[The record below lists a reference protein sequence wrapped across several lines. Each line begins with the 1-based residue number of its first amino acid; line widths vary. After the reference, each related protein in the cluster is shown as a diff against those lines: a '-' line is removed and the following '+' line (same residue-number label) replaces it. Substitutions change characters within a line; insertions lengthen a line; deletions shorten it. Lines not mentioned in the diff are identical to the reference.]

1 MSWKNVVT
9 WILPAV
15 FLVVFSLLEIL
26 GLFVSAE
33 HAAYDTWLHLK
44 PEVPQREEIL
54 YIDVDDLAI
63 ARVGVWPWSR
73 EVMARG
79 LVTLREFQSGHV
91 AFDIEYVDASPL
103 AVDGQVLEDQL
114 PLAFDREFSSISG
127 NVGSLIAAVSSGQIP
142 LEEAG
147 EYIGDLEALTIEA
160 QDRLLDR
167 VQEVVQNNDIL
178 LGNAAAAHG
187 NAWFTVNAI
196 PDDPG
201 EAPQDRVDF
210 AIGHA
215 ALTSISGSNSQV
227 LQAQGLRPAI
237 TPILGGGR
245 GAGFPNVVID
255 EDGVRRRIELLRQ
268 FDDHYFAQFAFAP
281 LLDWLGN
288 PTVELSETRIVL
300 KSAQIPGEEEPR
312 DIRIPLAEDGSLLI
326 NWPSGEFID
335 QFRHISFYE
344 LVYYE
349 NLLEDLVFNL
359 TIMEESGFLDY
370 HQGDTQLLRATE
382 YADTLVEDAL
392 TTGNPETLA
401 ELEEIRTYVIDEAG
415 AFLSGPAEE
424 QISGDLEYFLAQ
436 PDLPEDFQSAYE
448 QALADLPTV
457 FESTRAI
464 YDNLVETREILSA
477 NVPNSFIV
485 IGYTG
490 TGTTDVGINPFEE
503 EYANTGTHGAIANT
517 ILTGLFIDDM
527 PVWVSIVVALAF
539 TAIFVFISRAR
550 SATTVLAL
558 GFAGA
563 FVVIGG
569 SALGLV
575 FARRFFP
582 IMAPVL
588 TILLSA
594 IAQSAYKYIEVA
606 REKNYIRHAFN
617 HYLSADVI
625 NEIMDDPSRLQLG
638 GEKRV
643 LTAMFTD
650 VRGFSSIS
658 ETLDPEDLVKLLNRY
673 LSEMSDIVLQLRGTI
688 DKYEGDA
695 IISFFGAP
703 IPFED
708 HPARACRAAVRMKKI
723 ERYLN
728 DHFLEENLSPSPLAT
743 RIGINTGEMV
753 VGNMGTANRM
763 DYTIMGH
770 SVNLAARLE
779 GVNKQYGT
787 WILSSELTHRETGD
801 AFLARQLDRVRVV
814 GVTEP
819 VRLYEVLDEAELAEE
834 AAQQMVAEF
843 HDGLELFEHREWGEA
858 GGVFSRL
865 TRDFPDDGPSTTFF
879 ERCEKFQKEPPPEEW
894 DGVYNLTRK

>member
-15 FLVVFSLLEIL
+15 FLVLFSLIEIL
-26 GLFVSAE
+26 GLFTSAE
-33 HAAYDTWLHLK
+33 HAVYDAWLHLK

-54 YIDVDDLAI
+54 YVDVDDLAI

-79 LVTLREFQSGHV
+79 LVTLREFESGSV
-91 AFDIEYVDASPL
+91 SFDIEYVDSSPL
-103 AVDGQVLEDQL
+103 AVDGQMLEDQL

-127 NVGSLIAAVSSGQIP
+127 NIESLISAVSSGQIP
-142 LEEAG
+142 LEEAA
-147 EYIGDLEALTIEA
+147 EYIGDLDTLTRES
-160 QDRLLDR
+160 QERLLGR
-167 VQEVVQNNDIL
+167 VREVVQNNDTI
-178 LGNAAAAHG
+178 LGNGAAANG
-187 NAWFTVNAI
+187 NAWFTVNVI

-201 EAPQDRVDF
+201 ESPRDRIDF
-210 AIGHA
+210 AIDHA
-215 ALTSISGSNSQV
+215 ALTAVSGSNSAV
-227 LQAQGLRPAI
+227 LQAEGLRPAI
-237 TPILGGGR
+237 TPILSGGR

-268 FDDHYFAQFAFAP
+268 FEGHYFAQFAFAP

-288 PTVELSETRIVL
+288 PAIELSETRLVL
-300 KSAQIPGEEEPR
+300 KDALLPGDEEPH
-312 DIRIPLAEDGSLLI
+312 DISIPLAEDGSFLI
-326 NWPSGEFID
+326 NWPPGNFID

-349 NLLEDLVFNL
+349 RLLDDLVFNL
-359 TIMEESGFLDY
+359 TIMEESGYLDY
-370 HQGDTQLLRATE
+370 HEGDTQLLRAAE
-382 YADTLVEDAL
+382 YAASLVEDSLA
-392 TTGNPETLA
+392 TGDPELLA
-401 ELEEIRTYVIDEAG
+401 ELGEIRGYVVEEAG
-415 AFLSGPAEE
+415 AFLNGPAEE
-424 QISGDLEYFLAQ
+424 QITGDLEYYLGQ
-436 PDLPEDFQSAYE
+436 PDLPADFAAAYE
-448 QALADLPTV
+448 QALENLPSV
-457 FESTRAI
+457 FESTRTI
-464 YDNLVETREILSA
+464 YSNLVDTREILAESI
-477 NVPNSFIV
+477 PGSFIV
-485 IGYTG
+485 VGYTG

-503 EYANTGTHGAIANT
+503 EYANTGTHGAIVNT
-517 ILTGLFIDDM
+517 ILTEQFLDDL
-527 PVWVSIVVALAF
+527 PVWISIVVAFAF
-539 TAIFVFISRAR
+539 TLIFVVISRSR

-563 FVVIGG
+563 FVVVAG
-569 SALGLV
+569 SALGMI
-575 FARRFFP
+575 FARLFFP
-582 IMAPVL
+582 IIAPVL

-594 IAQSAYKYIEVA
+594 VAQSARKYLEVA

-617 HYLSADVI
+617 HYLSTDVI
-625 NEIMDDPSRLQLG
+625 NEIMSDPSRLQLG
-638 GEKRV
+638 GEKRI

-658 ETLDPEDLVKLLNRY
+658 ETLDPEDLVRLLNRY
-673 LSEMSDIVLQLRGTI
+673 LSEMSDIVLQLQGTI

-708 HPARACRAAVRMKKI
+708 HPSRACRAAIRMKKI
-723 ERYLN
+723 EQYLN
-728 DHFLEENLSPSPLAT
+728 EHFLEEKLSPSPLAT

-801 AFLARQLDRVRVV
+801 NFLVRQLDRVRVV

-819 VRLYEVLDEAELAEE
+819 VRLFEVLDEAELADD
-834 AAQQMVAEF
+834 AAKQMVAEF

-858 GGVFSRL
+858 GGIFSRL
-865 TRDFPDDGPSTTFF
+865 TREFPDDGPSETFLD
-879 ERCEKFQKEPPPEEW
+879 RCEKFQKEPPPADW

>member
-15 FLVVFSLLEIL
+15 FLILFSLFEVL
-26 GLFVSAE
+26 GLFTSAE
-33 HAAYDTWLHLK
+33 HAVYDTWLHLK

-54 YIDVDDLAI
+54 YVDVDDLAI

-79 LVTLREFQSGHV
+79 LITLREFQSGQV

-103 AVDGQVLEDQL
+103 AVDGAMLENQL
-114 PLAFDREFSSISG
+114 PLAFDREFTSISG
-127 NVGSLIAAVSSGQIP
+127 NVSSLIAAVSSGQIP
-142 LEEAG
+142 LEDAA
-147 EYIGDLEALTIEA
+147 EYIGDLEMLTE
-160 QDRLLDR
+160 DVRTRLLDDVR
-167 VQEVVQNNDIL
+167 EVVQNNDIL

-187 NAWFTVNAI
+187 NAWFTVNVI

-201 EAPQDRVDF
+201 EAPRDRVDF
-210 AIGHA
+210 AIQHA
-215 ALTSISGSNSQV
+215 ALKEVEGSNSQV
-227 LQAQGLRPAI
+227 IQAEGLRPAI
-237 TPILGGGR
+237 TPILSGGR

-268 FDDHYFAQFAFAP
+268 FEGHSFGQFAFTP

-288 PTVELSETRIVL
+288 PAIELSETRIVL
-300 KSAQIPGEEEPR
+300 KGAVLPGEEEPR
-312 DIRIPLAEDGSLLI
+312 DIRIPLAEDGSFLI
-326 NWPSGEFID
+326 NWPPGDFID

-349 NLLEDLVFNL
+349 QLLEDLIFNL
-359 TIMEESGFLDY
+359 TIMEESGYLEY
-370 HQGDTQLLRATE
+370 HQGDLNFLRAAE
-382 YADTLVEDAL
+382 YGEALVEDAL
-392 TTGNPETLA
+392 TTGDPELLA
-401 ELEEIRTYVIDEAG
+401 ELNEVRTYVIEEAG
-415 AFLSGPAEE
+415 AFLDGPAEE
-424 QISGDLEYFLAQ
+424 QITGDLEYFLGQ
-436 PDLPEDFQSAYE
+436 PDLPEDFAAAYE
-448 QALADLPTV
+448 QALTDLPGV
-457 FESTRAI
+457 FESTRTI
-464 YDNLVETREILSA
+464 YSNLTETREILA
-477 NVPNSFIV
+477 ENVPDSFVIV
-485 IGYTG
+485 GYTG
-490 TGTTDVGINPFEE
+490 TGTTDVGVNPFEE
-503 EYANTGTHGAIANT
+503 EYANTGTHGAIVNT
-517 ILTGLFIDDM
+517 ILTGLFLDDM
-527 PVWVSIVVALAF
+527 PVWISIVVAFAF
-539 TAIFVFISRAR
+539 TVIFVVISRAR

-563 FVVIGG
+563 FVVVAG

-575 FARRFFP
+575 FARVYFP
-582 IMAPVL
+582 ILAPVL

-594 IAQSAYKYIEVA
+594 VAQSAMKYIEVA

-708 HPARACRAAVRMKKI
+708 HPIRACQAAIRMKKI

-728 DHFLEENLSPSPLAT
+728 DHFLEEKLSPSPLAT

-787 WILSSELTHRETGD
+787 WILSSELTHRETGNT
-801 AFLARQLDRVRVV
+801 LLSRQLDRVRVV
-814 GVTEP
+814 GVSEP
-819 VRLYEVLDEAELAEE
+819 VRLFEVLDEAELADDG
-834 AAQQMVAEF
+834 AKQMVAEF
-843 HDGLELFEHREWGEA
+843 HDGLDLFEHREWGEA

-865 TRDFPDDGPSTTFF
+865 AREFPDDGPSSTFL
-879 ERCEKFQKEPPPEEW
+879 ERCEKFQKEPPPAEW